1 MNHAEPPTPASHPAG
16 PPTARRRLAGP
27 VAVGLTA
34 LLLGGVAFTAAG
46 SALAEDATSSPS
58 ASVDSDRD
66 GQTLRERLR
75 ERFLDRRDLH
85 GPELGGPIAMG
96 GGIHGEF
103 LAPDGS
109 GGYRTT
115 LTQLGEVTSVSRDSI
130 TVKSE
135 DNYTH
140 TYVVTDST
148 IVNARR
154 DGIDDV
160 TVGHDVH
167 ILAVR
172 RDGDDAAVH
181 IGDLT
186 TMRESAEGWK
196 VHPGGEPPALELPN
210 DTTT

>member
-1 MNHAEPPTPASHPAG
+1 MTDAEPAAPTSA
-16 PPTARRRLAGP
+16 PTDPDTRRRLAGL

-34 LLLGGVAFTAAG
+34 LLLGGAAFVAAG

-58 ASVDSDRD
+58 ASVGSTDQD
-66 GQTLRERLR
+66 GKTLRKRLR
-75 ERFLDRRDLH
+75 ERFLDLRGTH
-85 GPELGGPIAMG
+85 GPGLAGSIGMG

-103 LAPDGS
+103 VTPDGS

-115 LTQLGEVTSVSRDSI
+115 LTQQGEVTSVSRDSI

-135 DNYTH
+135 DNYTQ

-148 IVNARR
+148 IVNASR

-160 TVGHDVH
+160 AVGHDVH

-172 RDGDDAAVH
+172 NDGNDTAVH

-186 TMRESAEGWK
+186 TLRESADQWDL
-196 VHPGGEPPALELPN
+196 HPGGQAPALEQPGA
-210 DTTT
+210 TTT